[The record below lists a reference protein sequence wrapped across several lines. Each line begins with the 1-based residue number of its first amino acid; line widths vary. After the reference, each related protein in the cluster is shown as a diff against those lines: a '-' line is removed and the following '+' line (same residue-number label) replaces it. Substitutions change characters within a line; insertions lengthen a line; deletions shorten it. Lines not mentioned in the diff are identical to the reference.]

1 MYFITTIQKRK
12 KKYRLNGNYFS
23 FRMSIGDYGPE
34 PGSLF
39 STVLDS
45 YVSSPPYQPGDSGKQ
60 SSRSCLVTWFSS

>member
-1 MYFITTIQKRK
+1 MAIT
-12 KKYRLNGNYFS
+12 
-23 FRMSIGDYGPE
+23 FRFVMSIGDYGPE